1 MHHHYRQSKT
11 LSVLRLM
18 VGDALL
24 YKKSRPLFGVLPKMN
39 LSSCIDGSR
48 AISCKI
54 AILPLIHTHGTCR
67 IKVNT

>member
-1 MHHHYRQSKT
+1 
-11 LSVLRLM
+11 
-18 VGDALL
+18 
-24 YKKSRPLFGVLPKMN
+24 MN